1 MDAKNIER
9 IQAFH
14 LLACYMYSFTI
25 IKLYDVDYGLY
36 SLVYASIFNLIA
48 LEYYWS
54 KYHHL
59 VGGIKKTITYS
70 LAKYFFPLL
79 VIAFCAY
86 SSSMILEEITK
97 VPSSTMAHH
106 VSIYSFGLFLL
117 ISLISM
123 LFIIELAVP
132 IIMLKDIITIN
143 GKEHMTENIMIVLV
157 MTMAPALIVTKLAQ
171 GNLFNAKFISSMLYE
186 SYHSNE
192 NAECPNVSVDSR
204 FHWIS
209 TSEVSTVKYNKEA
222 GTYIFGKDEC

>member
-1 MDAKNIER
+1 
-9 IQAFH
+9 
-14 LLACYMYSFTI
+14 
-25 IKLYDVDYGLY
+25 
-36 SLVYASIFNLIA
+36 
-48 LEYYWS
+48 
-54 KYHHL
+54 
-59 VGGIKKTITYS
+59 
-70 LAKYFFPLL
+70 
-79 VIAFCAY
+79 
-86 SSSMILEEITK
+86 
-97 VPSSTMAHH
+97 
-106 VSIYSFGLFLL
+106 
-117 ISLISM
+117 M